1 MGLVMCVLGRA
12 DCPFRI
18 GIYCG
23 YANDIVSSHDGGG
36 ERPHAAA
43 RHNARPMKPKEVSL
57 ICQRALDTFGTIPQI
72 DQTIEEI
79 AELTVALNHNKR
91 GRAKGG
97 EVITEIADVLIMC
110 LQMMLLFGEREV
122 KAEMDRKLERL
133 EDMLIAVGRYE
144 KPSDDEE

>member
-43 RHNARPMKPKEVSL
+43 RHNARPMKAQVV
-57 ICQRALDTFGTIPQI
+57 I
-72 DQTIEEI
+72 DIEIDEKMTAKVHATVKDEQGNDMTEYPSRRHVLMI
-79 AELTVALNHNKR
+79 AEMTHKYANDILHDAL
-91 GRAKGG
+91 
-97 EVITEIADVLIMC
+97 II
-110 LQMMLLFGEREV
+110 
-122 KAEMDRKLERL
+122 
-133 EDMLIAVGRYE
+133 
-144 KPSDDEE
+144 